1 MDDHFLKEYANI
13 STQRSRSFTNEDQY
27 AWEHCLRILD
37 KEVSKYDFPCSLRN
51 TVNIY

>member
-13 STQRSRSFTNEDQY
+13 STQRSRSFTNED
-27 AWEHCLRILD
+27 LRILD